1 MQGRYIPAIIMLVAG
16 LIASIICLV
25 KKMAII
31 KSLSTILAVL
41 IIFLI
46 LGLIAR
52 KLIVMTL
59 SEKREVVDEDVAS
72 ETETKE
78 NLEDENNMLGS

>member
-1 MQGRYIPAIIMLVAG
+1 MQGRYIPAIIMLIAG

-25 KKMAII
+25 KKTAII
-31 KSLSTILAVL
+31 KSLSIILAVL

-59 SEKREVVDEDVAS
+59 SEKREVIDEDVAS

-78 NLEDENNMLGS
+78 NLEDENNTLGS